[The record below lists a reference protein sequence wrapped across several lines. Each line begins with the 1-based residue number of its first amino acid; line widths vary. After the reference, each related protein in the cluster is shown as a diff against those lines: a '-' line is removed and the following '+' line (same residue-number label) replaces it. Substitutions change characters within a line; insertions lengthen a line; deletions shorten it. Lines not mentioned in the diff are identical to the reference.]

1 MGLHGCKLVSL
12 DDPGGESPM
21 GMFVA
26 ELRDAISKFE
36 LATILERTNRGKRRK
51 IRTGKI
57 LRTAKPPY
65 GFRYTDT
72 NDGLIVHEPEMRVV
86 ERVHRWAAEG
96 LGPTAIRKRL
106 HDEGVPSPTG
116 NPIWN
121 RPVIKRMV
129 LECDLY
135 LPYTVGELVGRVED
149 EVRALHGSRSR
160 LERLAANKE
169 SVLEHM
175 AGMAS
180 VALEHA
186 TSEDRR
192 NLYKML
198 QLRVTTSE
206 DGYELEGAFCG
217 LEPPSTA
224 T

>member
-1 MGLHGCKLVSL
+1 
-12 DDPGGESPM
+12 M

-135 LPYTVGELVGRVED
+135 LPYTVGTRWSSWYMTAVFRRVAPW
-149 EVRALHGSRSR
+149 R
-160 LERLAANKE
+160 
-169 SVLEHM
+169 
-175 AGMAS
+175 
-180 VALEHA
+180 
-186 TSEDRR
+186 
-192 NLYKML
+192 
-198 QLRVTTSE
+198 
-206 DGYELEGAFCG
+206 
-217 LEPPSTA
+217 
-224 T
+224 